1 MTSTIT
7 TAVTVLFVAIGFF
20 AANLVVYHPA
30 ADLDPTTPVTR
41 IVLSER

>member
-7 TAVTVLFVAIGFF
+7 TAVSVFFLAFGVF

-30 ADLDPTTPVTR
+30 GGLDPTTPVTR
-41 IVLSER
+41 IVSAR